1 MDKLI
6 KRHMSIYHVETGNG
20 ILIQLSLGHAHIT
33 QTTTNKM
40 KTPVDECGW
49 YICKQ
54 TCMLWAMGF
63 MALVS
68 TRGIYEKLGNYM
80 SVNTWRAC
88 IMSRNCF

>member
-1 MDKLI
+1 
-6 KRHMSIYHVETGNG
+6 MSIYDVETGNG
-20 ILIQLSLGHAHIT
+20 ILVQLSLGHAHIT

-63 MALVS
+63 
-68 TRGIYEKLGNYM
+68 IFEKLGNYM
-80 SVNTWRAC
+80 SVNTCRAC
-88 IMSRNCF
+88 ITFRNCF

>member
-6 KRHMSIYHVETGNG
+6 KRHMSIYDVETGNG

-40 KTPVDECGW
+40 KTTDDECGC
-49 YICKQ
+49 I
-54 TCMLWAMGF
+54 LWAMGF

-80 SVNTWRAC
+80 SVNTLLDC
-88 IMSRNCF
+88 ITSSNCF